1 MPREQKNSDAPQRK
15 PAASGGT
22 LLGVLI
28 GLGLGLLVASAVAYF
43 AYQKGSPFK
52 TLDNPNPPSSTAPL
66 KAPEPTAA
74 AKSSAEGKIAFPNA
88 NNSTNN
94 NAPQTNPAAPPKEP
108 AREAVKEAV
117 KEVAK
122 EVNKEVSK
130 ESAKPAKSASA
141 QKEEPAT
148 GNEAAG
154 KPLFLQAGAFTN
166 KADAETRK
174 AALALVGLE
183 AKVTE
188 ITKDDKPVYRVRV
201 GPFDSPENA
210 TKARGDMARNGIDS
224 VLVK

>member
-1 MPREQKNSDAPQRK
+1 MPREQKKSESPQGRP
-15 PAASGGT
+15 PARGGT
-22 LLGVLI
+22 LTGVLL
-28 GLGLGLLVASAVAYF
+28 GLGLGLLIASVVAYF
-43 AYQKGSPFK
+43 VYQKGAPFK
-52 TLDNPNPPSSTAPL
+52 TLDNPNPPSTTAPL

-74 AKSSAEGKIAFPNA
+74 AKSSAEGKIAFPNTG
-88 NNSTNN
+88 STQPG
-94 NAPQTNPAAPPKEP
+94 ALPPPAQSAPPV
-108 AREAVKEAV
+108 AVKEA
-117 KEVAK
+117 AK
-122 EVNKEVSK
+122 EVVKETA
-130 ESAKPAKSASA
+130 AKPAKAAAA

-148 GNEAAG
+148 GNEGGG

-201 GPFDSPENA
+201 GPFSSPEDA

>member
-1 MPREQKNSDAPQRK
+1 MPREQKKSESPQGRP
-15 PAASGGT
+15 PARGGT
-22 LLGVLI
+22 LTGVLL
-28 GLGLGLLVASAVAYF
+28 GLGLGLLIASVVAYF
-43 AYQKGSPFK
+43 VYQKGTPFK
-52 TLDNPNPPSSTAPL
+52 TLDNPNPPTTTAPL

-74 AKSSAEGKIAFPNA
+74 AKSSAEGKIAFPNTG
-88 NNSTNN
+88 ST
-94 NAPQTNPAAPPKEP
+94 QTSAPPPP
-108 AREAVKEAV
+108 AQSAPAVAVKEA
-117 KEVAK
+117 AK
-122 EVNKEVSK
+122 EVVK
-130 ESAKPAKSASA
+130 ESVAKPTKAAAA

-148 GNEAAG
+148 GNEGGG

-174 AALALVGLE
+174 AALAMVGLE

-201 GPFDSPENA
+201 GPFSSPEDA

>member
-1 MPREQKNSDAPQRK
+1 MPREQKKSESPQGRP
-15 PAASGGT
+15 PARGGT
-22 LLGVLI
+22 LTGVLL
-28 GLGLGLLVASAVAYF
+28 GLGLGLLIASVVAYF
-43 AYQKGSPFK
+43 VYQKGTPFK
-52 TLDNPNPPSSTAPL
+52 TLDNPNPPSTTAPL

-74 AKSSAEGKIAFPNA
+74 AKSSAEGKIAFPNTG
-88 NNSTNN
+88 STQPG
-94 NAPQTNPAAPPKEP
+94 ALPPLAQNTP
-108 AREAVKEAV
+108 PTPVKEA
-117 KEVAK
+117 AK
-122 EVNKEVSK
+122 EVVKETA
-130 ESAKPAKSASA
+130 AKPAKAAAA

-148 GNEAAG
+148 GNEGGG

-201 GPFDSPENA
+201 GPFSSPEDA

>member
-15 PAASGGT
+15 PAANGGT

-43 AYQKGSPFK
+43 AFQKGSPFK

-66 KAPEPTAA
+66 KAPEPTSA
-74 AKSSAEGKIAFPNA
+74 AKSSAEGKIAFPNT
-88 NNSTNN
+88 NSS
-94 NAPQTNPAAPPKEP
+94 APQPSPAAPAKEP
-108 AREAVKEAV
+108 AREAA

-122 EVNKEVSK
+122 EAPKEANKESN
-130 ESAKPAKSASA
+130 KPAKATNA

>member
-1 MPREQKNSDAPQRK
+1 MPRENKKSESLQTRP
-15 PAASGGT
+15 PARGGT
-22 LLGVLI
+22 LMGVLL
-28 GLGLGLLVASAVAYF
+28 GLGLGLLIASVVAYF
-43 AYQKGSPFK
+43 VYQKGTPFK
-52 TLDNPNPPSSTAPL
+52 TPDNPNPPTTSAPL

-74 AKSSAEGKIAFPNA
+74 AKSSAEGKIAFPN
-88 NNSTNN
+88 TGTTQPMPLPPL
-94 NAPQTNPAAPPKEP
+94 PQNPAPVSPKEP
-108 AREAVKEAV
+108 AKEA
-117 KEVAK
+117 KEPAK
-122 EVNKEVSK
+122 ETKA
-130 ESAKPAKSASA
+130 AKAAAP

-148 GNEAAG
+148 GNEGGG

-201 GPFDSPENA
+201 GPFSSPEDA

>member
-1 MPREQKNSDAPQRK
+1 MPKEQKKSDAPYSK
-15 PAASGGT
+15 PAAGGGT

-74 AKSSAEGKIAFPNA
+74 AKSSAEGKIAFPNT
-88 NNSTNN
+88 NSSSQQ
-94 NAPQTNPAAPPKEP
+94 PSPAAPAKEP
-108 AREAVKEAV
+108 TREAV

-122 EVNKEVSK
+122 EPAKEATKEANKETN
-130 ESAKPAKSASA
+130 KPAKAATA
-141 QKEEPAT
+141 QKDEPAT
-148 GNEAAG
+148 GNEATG